1 MLLKQKSNTIRLNL
15 QTKIIEMRKI
25 RIVFVSALL
34 FVAGASFAQLPPTTM
49 DEYSIGSVGYKMLL
63 TMKVD
68 LKSGYTV
75 KDFDTFE
82 YGERKASFKGLFRG
96 LDTKPCAVLMVYQK
110 VRSSPEYYCIPT
122 PDAPEVLWDRF
133 RASLSGET
141 DNKQEQLNFFCFALA
156 KSMMY
161 FSGK

>member
-1 MLLKQKSNTIRLNL
+1 MKVSMKIVLLI
-15 QTKIIEMRKI
+15 
-25 RIVFVSALL
+25 L
-34 FVAGASFAQLPPTTM
+34 FLCTGKMAMSQVAPTTAE
-49 DEYSIGSVGYKMLL
+49 EYSVGIVGYKMLL

-68 LKSGYTV
+68 LKSGYTI

-96 LDTKPCAVLMVYQK
+96 LDNKPCAIIMVYQK

-133 RASLSGET
+133 RASLTGET
-141 DNKQEQLNFFCFALA
+141 DNKQEQLHFFCFALA
-156 KSMMY
+156 KAMMY